1 MNSKVCTAAEAMAEV
16 HDGDMIAAHF
26 WGVAGSPGYLFRALL
41 ERGVRDLTVCINN
54 FLPVPQTLGESGFA
68 DPTGLLP
75 QIKKIITAFMGTR
88 VFGSLNADFLGTRVE
103 DGTLEIES
111 TTHGVLIE
119 RLHAGAMGL
128 GGFYSPIGVGTTV
141 EKGKEKRTIDG
152 VEYIFE
158 EPLRPDVGLVKAARA
173 DTRGNLVYRGSA
185 RGANPIIAMASRYTI
200 AEVFEI
206 VEPGELDPEMV
217 VTPGVYIDRIVR
229 VPDDDPFSLKRRPD
243 TIQTIVEYALTRL
256 AEEEAT
262 AAESLQED
270 QQGALQSDQQG
281 GGQ

>member
-1 MNSKVCTAAEAMAEV
+1 MAEV
-16 HDGDMIAAHF
+16 HDGDMIASHF

-54 FLPVPQTLGESGFA
+54 FLPVPQKLGESGFA

-75 QIKKIITAFMGTR
+75 QVKKIITAFMGTR

-119 RLHAGAMGL
+119 RLHAGAMGQ

-141 EKGKEKRTIDG
+141 EKGKEKRTIGG
-152 VEYIFE
+152 VECIFE
-158 EPLRPDVGLVKAARA
+158 GPLQPDVGLVKAARA

-185 RGANPIIAMASRYTI
+185 RGANPIIAMASKYTI

-217 VTPGVYIDRIVR
+217 ITPGVYIDRIVR

-243 TIQTIVEYALTRL
+243 TIQTIVEFALTRL
-256 AEEEAT
+256 AEEEAA
-262 AAESLQED
+262 AAEASLQADQRGGSQED
-270 QQGALQSDQQG
+270 QRGGSQEDQRG

>member
-1 MNSKVCTAAEAMAEV
+1 VDNKVCTAAEAMAEI

-41 ERGVRDLTVCINN
+41 ERGVRDLTVCMNN
-54 FLPVPQTLGESGFA
+54 FLPVPPTLGEMGFA

-88 VFGSLNADFLGTRVE
+88 AFGSMNAEFLGTRVE

-111 TTHGVLIE
+111 TTHGVMIE

-141 EKGKEKRTIDG
+141 EKGKEKRTIGG
-152 VEYIFE
+152 VEYLFE

-185 RGANPIIAMASRYTI
+185 RGANPVIAMASRYTI

-206 VEPGELDPEMV
+206 VELGELDPETV

-229 VPDDDPFSLKRRPD
+229 IPDDDPFGLKRRPE
-243 TIQTIVEYALTRL
+243 TIQAIVTYALTRL
-256 AEEEAT
+256 AEEEAA
-262 AAESLQED
+262 AAER
-270 QQGALQSDQQG
+270 ALHEDQQG

>member
-1 MNSKVCTAAEAMAEV
+1 MNNKVCTAAEAMAEV

-26 WGVAGSPGYLFRALL
+26 WGIAGSPGYLFRALI
-41 ERGVRDLTVCINN
+41 ERGVRDLTVCMNN
-54 FLPVPQTLGESGFA
+54 FLPVPPTLGKIGFA

-75 QIKKIITAFMGTR
+75 QIKKIITTFMGTR
-88 VFGSLNADFLGTRVE
+88 AFGNMNAGFLGTRVQ
-103 DGTLEIES
+103 DGMLEIES
-111 TTHGVLIE
+111 STHGVLIE

-128 GGFYSPIGVGTTV
+128 GGFYSPVGVGTTV

-158 EPLRPDVGLVKAARA
+158 GPLRPDVGLIKAARA
-173 DTRGNLVYRGSA
+173 DTRGNLVYRGST
-185 RGANPIIAMASRYTI
+185 RGANPVIAMASRYTI

-206 VEPGELDPEMV
+206 VETGELDPEMV

-229 VPDDDPFSLKRRPD
+229 IPDDDPYSLKQRPD
-243 TIQTIVEYALTRL
+243 AIRAIIEYALTRM
-256 AEEEAT
+256 AEEEAA
-262 AAESLQED
+262 AAEKGS
-270 QQGALQSDQQG
+270 QGDRQG

>member
-119 RLHAGAMGL
+119 RLHAGAMGQ

-141 EKGKEKRTIDG
+141 EEGKEKRTIDG

-229 VPDDDPFSLKRRPD
+229 VPDDDKFSLKRRPD

-256 AEEEAT
+256 AAEEAA
-262 AAESLQED
+262 AAEGALQED
-270 QQGALQSDQQG
+270 REG

>member
-1 MNSKVCTAAEAMAEV
+1 MNSKVCNAAEAMAEV

-54 FLPVPQTLGESGFA
+54 FLPVPQALGEMGFA

-75 QIKKIITAFMGTR
+75 QIKRIITTFMGTR

-119 RLHAGAMGL
+119 RLHAGAMGQ

-158 EPLRPDVGLVKAARA
+158 GPLRPDVGLVKAARA

-229 VPDDDPFSLKRRPD
+229 IPDDDPFSMKRRPE

-262 AAESLQED
+262 AAE
-270 QQGALQSDQQG
+270 GALQGDREG